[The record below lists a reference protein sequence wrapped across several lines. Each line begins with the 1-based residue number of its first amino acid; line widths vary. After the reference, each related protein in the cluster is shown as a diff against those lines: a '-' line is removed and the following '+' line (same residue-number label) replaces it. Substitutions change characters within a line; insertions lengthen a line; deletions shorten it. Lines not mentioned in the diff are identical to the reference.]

1 MFSEDKVTE
10 IFCLADEFCKFF
22 DAQQEKSMPPYNC
35 LFTTKNRTCI
45 ICISYTATFNILV
58 KSHIAS
64 FVLRRK
70 YHPLI
75 YLFLTFCKHNMATNT
90 HFSRKAHEKATF
102 FQFAAAT
109 N

>member
-1 MFSEDKVTE
+1 MKKKIFLTGKVYD
-10 IFCLADEFCKFF
+10 LASTSTQDIV
-22 DAQQEKSMPPYNC
+22 ARSYTPYNC

-45 ICISYTATFNILV
+45 ICISYNPAFNILV

-70 YHPLI
+70 HHPLI
-75 YLFLTFCKHNMATNT
+75 YLFLTFCKHNAATNT
-90 HFSRKAHEKATF
+90 HFSRKTHEKATF